1 MNSQN
6 YWKKIGIPI
15 IVALRLILP
24 LFLWWNALIA
34 TILVLLADLADGE
47 VFRRAF
53 AFQNNAKYQQIDK
66 ALDFYGYI
74 FVLIYSV
81 RFPIFN
87 ILLFLFLWRMLGAI
101 LLFVKKDRKYLVLCP
116 NIFESIFVVY
126 LLTFTFPSLTFLFEA
141 TTLYITLFVLSVI
154 TVIREYFLHIRE
166 IQLYEFRTGKRW
178 V

>member
-1 MNSQN
+1 MERN
-6 YWKKIGIPI
+6 YWKKIGIPA

-24 LFLWWNALIA
+24 FFLWRNALAA

-53 AFQNNAKYQQIDK
+53 TYQKNDQYQLVDK
-66 ALDFYGYI
+66 TLDFYWYI
-74 FVLIYSV
+74 FVLFYSV

-87 ILLFLFLWRMLGAI
+87 LLLFLFLWRMLGTL
-101 LLFVKKDRKYLVLCP
+101 LLFVKKDRKYLALFP
-116 NIFESIFVVY
+116 NIFERLFIVY
-126 LLTFTFPSLTFLFEA
+126 LLTLAFPSLTFLFEA
-141 TTLYITLFVLSVI
+141 PALYITLFVLSVI

-166 IQLYEFRTGKRW
+166 IQLYELRTGKRW